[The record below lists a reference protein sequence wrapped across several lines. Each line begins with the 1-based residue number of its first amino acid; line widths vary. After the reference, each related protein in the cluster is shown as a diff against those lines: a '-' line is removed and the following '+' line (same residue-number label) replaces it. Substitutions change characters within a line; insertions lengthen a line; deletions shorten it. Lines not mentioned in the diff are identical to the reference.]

1 MSPPML
7 LMRNLTQFLGQNT
20 SATVPTLMLLAPTG
34 KLLASASPMP
44 ASQLRT
50 QATLAYSLWTLYR
63 PSVSSIVAALP
74 PATAA
79 SLAPASQLV
88 SSPSGASAPPGI
100 STITVQLDQG
110 VMVIRALTCGLYFVA
125 VGSSP
130 TAPLADITP
139 DPPSENNAGPASS
152 IDANSLVSSDCN
164 ASSIFRTK
172 KMVEEIGEWLDRKL
186 DGFALY
192 AGEGR

>member
-1 MSPPML
+1 ML
-7 LMRNLTQFLGQNT
+7 LMRNLTQFLAQNT
-20 SATVPTLMLLAPTG
+20 SAAIPTMMLLAPTG
-34 KLLASASPMP
+34 KLLASSSPMP

-63 PSVSSIVAALP
+63 PSVSSVVAALP
-74 PATAA
+74 PATAP
-79 SLAPASQLV
+79 SLAPVSQSF
-88 SSPSGASAPPGI
+88 SSPSSASAPPGI
-100 STITVQLDQG
+100 STITIQLAQG
-110 VMVIRALTCGLYFVA
+110 VMVIRVLTCGLLFVA

-130 TAPLADITP
+130 TAPLADS
-139 DPPSENNAGPASS
+139 PSEPSREDNAGPASS
-152 IDANSLVSSDCN
+152 IDAKSLVSSDCH